1 MEFTF
6 KHFKL
11 KTETN
16 NSTGGPG
23 EERED
28 CFSQCQKDIMNDTND
43 FAQLNENH
51 MEIARFYGV
60 REFLVLVPSKR
71 SPIQDETKIKILL
84 SSLTIASNNA
94 NW

>member
-1 MEFTF
+1 ML

-11 KTETN
+11 KTESN
-16 NSTGGPG
+16 DSIGGLG

-28 CFSQCQKDIMNDTND
+28 SFTQCQKDIINASND
-43 FAQLNENH
+43 FAQMNGNH
-51 MEIARFYGV
+51 VEIARFYGV
-60 REFLVLVPSKR
+60 REFLILVPSKR

-84 SSLTIASNNA
+84 SSLTIAASNA